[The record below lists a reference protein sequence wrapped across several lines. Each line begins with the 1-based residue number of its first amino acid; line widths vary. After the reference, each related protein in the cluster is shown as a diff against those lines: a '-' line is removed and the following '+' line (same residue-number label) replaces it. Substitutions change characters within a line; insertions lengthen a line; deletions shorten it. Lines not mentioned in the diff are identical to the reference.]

1 MKSRLVRVLLSRD
14 RPTAVTPS
22 ERNARFRLLER
33 RDRLLERL
41 ADDALRIRAA
51 VARRQTEIRWVE
63 EDQARA
69 SRELSGVDRALAR
82 LTLGTFGTCERCG
95 RALGTQALRANPEAR
110 FCLVCSEGRSS
121 G

>member
-1 MKSRLVRVLLSRD
+1 
-14 RPTAVTPS
+14 VTPF

-41 ADDALRIRAA
+41 ADDALRIRAGA
-51 VARRQTEIRWVE
+51 ALRTVELRWVE
-63 EDQARA
+63 EDEARA
-69 SRELSGVDRALAR
+69 SRELSGVDRALVR

-95 RALGTQALRANPEAR
+95 RALGTQALRANPETR

-121 G
+121 W